1 MRKKRE
7 RVEKEE
13 ETFKR
18 QQVSPSRQ
26 EKIFHLLP
34 SGRKTVKNSQV
45 SHQFLIDTSLINKKN
60 QQKRKKI
67 KMKTKISILILAS
80 LTLCTNGRLLLRHKR
95 QLEVEGDPQP
105 NSPTNDVVVIKDVN
119 NDNGPSYQLIPVD
132 PGTGI
137 PLGTSGLDSDSSG
150 SSGSGGSGSSGT
162 DVVDLDIN
170 EDDGTFRLG
179 GRIPSLHFHH
189 TSFADMF
196 RAIQERFD
204 GKSIHGRRP
213 LASRLPDFTTRHL
226 SRVLIEHHILVSRR
240 TNAAAR
246 EDAKLSA
253 DQRAKGD
260 SIGLPHHKIIPTIFS
275 FRRNGEKDGGK
286 FRTLD

>member
-1 MRKKRE
+1 M
-7 RVEKEE
+7 
-13 ETFKR
+13 
-18 QQVSPSRQ
+18 
-26 EKIFHLLP
+26 
-34 SGRKTVKNSQV
+34 
-45 SHQFLIDTSLINKKN
+45 
-60 QQKRKKI
+60 KI
-67 KMKTKISILILAS
+67 KVSILILAS

-95 QLEVEGDPQP
+95 QLEVEGDPQT
-105 NSPTNDVVVIKDVN
+105 NNPTNDVVVIKDVN

-132 PGTGI
+132 PNTGI
-137 PLGTSGLDSDSSG
+137 PLGTSDLGTSDLGSDSS
-150 SSGSGGSGSSGT
+150 SSGGSGSSGT

-226 SRVLIEHHILVSRR
+226 SRLLIEHQILVSRR
-240 TNAAAR
+240 TNASAR
-246 EDAKLSA
+246 EASAREASAKEASAKEASAREASAKEASAKEDAKQSA
-253 DQRAKGD
+253 DRKAKGD
-260 SIGLPHHKIIPTIFS
+260 SIELPHHKIIPTIFS
-275 FRRNGEKDGGK
+275 FRRNGKKDGGK